1 MHEEKCACCAKVSGR
16 ANPGTERA
24 VSRSSGEHFS
34 NFRISPYVQGIRRH
48 AGADMKVP
56 TRRDILAWK
65 KKLSARALRGPDVVD
80 DAQYAQCSRQTF
92 SGSVV
97 STEHVSVIDREAV
110 AERTLES
117 YLSERG

>member
-1 MHEEKCACCAKVSGR
+1 
-16 ANPGTERA
+16 
-24 VSRSSGEHFS
+24 
-34 NFRISPYVQGIRRH
+34 
-48 AGADMKVP
+48 MKVP

-65 KKLSARALRGPDVVD
+65 KKLSARALQGPDVVD
-80 DAQYAQCSRQTF
+80 DAQCAQVSRKTL

-97 STEHVSVIDREAV
+97 STEHVSVIERGAV